1 MSTSRPLLIRMTSAG
16 LYCEAGGFHID
27 PSSPVA
33 KAVITHAHAD
43 HAVRGSKQYL
53 TAVSGRAILAG
64 RMGAK
69 AAITALEFG
78 QPIVLNGVRVSLHP
92 AGHILGSAQIRV
104 EYQGE
109 VWVASG
115 DYKVE
120 PDPTCE
126 AFEPVRCDTF
136 ITESTFAHPRFAW
149 PEQSA
154 AFAELETWW
163 RSNQERGVASFVYAY
178 ALGKAQRVLAGL
190 NPEIG
195 PLFCHPNVEE
205 CSLHYR
211 RAGRPVPAMTG
222 DAGTID
228 PADWGRSLIVLPPGA
243 RFKQGFPYRGH
254 YETSFASGWM
264 LLPNGP
270 KSRRVGRGFVLS
282 DHADR
287 QQILTAIAETG
298 AERVFVMHGYID
310 SLVEELRQRGLDAH
324 PLRSARCTAPPDPE
338 SDAWTMD

>member
-1 MSTSRPLLIRMTSAG
+1 MLDSRPPLIRMTSAG

-27 PSSPVA
+27 PSSAVE

-53 TAVSGRAILAG
+53 TAVSGRGILAS
-64 RMGAK
+64 RMGTR

-78 QPIVLNGVRVSLHP
+78 QALVLNGVRLSLHP
-92 AGHILGSAQIRV
+92 AGHILGSAQVRV
-104 EYQGE
+104 EYGGE

-149 PEQSA
+149 PEQSE
-154 AFAELETWW
+154 AFAELEAWW
-163 RSNQERGVASFVYAY
+163 RGNQERGLASFVYAY

-190 NPEIG
+190 NPAIG
-195 PLFCHPNVEE
+195 PLYCHPAVED
-205 CSLHYR
+205 CSVHYR
-211 RAGRPVPAMTG
+211 QAGRPVPVMTAEAR
-222 DAGTID
+222 DIP
-228 PADWGRSLIVLPPGA
+228 PAEWGRSLIVLPPGA
-243 RFKQGFPYRGH
+243 RWKQGFPYKGRF
-254 YETSFASGWM
+254 ETAFASGWM
-264 LLPNGP
+264 LLPGGP
-270 KSRRVGRGFVLS
+270 QARRVSRGFVLS

-310 SLVEELRQRGLDAH
+310 PLVEELRQRGFDAQ
-324 PLRSARCTAPPDPE
+324 PLRSRRCSVPPDPD
-338 SDAWTMD
+338 STSWTLD

>member
-1 MSTSRPLLIRMTSAG
+1 MTSAG

-27 PSSPVA
+27 PSSAVE
-33 KAVITHAHAD
+33 KAVVTHANAD
-43 HAVRGSKQYL
+43 HAVRGRKQYL
-53 TAVSGRAILAG
+53 TSISGRGILAS
-64 RMGAK
+64 RMGVRAQ
-69 AAITALEFG
+69 ITALEFG
-78 QPIVLNGVRVSLHP
+78 QALTLNGVRVSLHP
-92 AGHILGSAQIRV
+92 AGHILGSAQVRV
-104 EYQGE
+104 EHAGE

-126 AFEPVRCDTF
+126 AFEPVRCHTF

-149 PEQSA
+149 PEQRET
-154 AFAELETWW
+154 FAELEAWW
-163 RSNQERGVASFVYAY
+163 RDNQQRDLASFVYAY

-195 PLFCHPNVEE
+195 PLFAHPAVED
-205 CSLHYR
+205 CSVFYR
-211 RAGRPVPAMTG
+211 QAGRPVPVMRAEAR
-222 DAGTID
+222 DIA
-228 PADWGRSLIVLPPGA
+228 PVDWGRSLIVLPPGG
-243 RFKQGFPYRGH
+243 RWKQGFPYRGRF
-254 YETSFASGWM
+254 ETSFASGWM

-270 KSRRVGRGFVLS
+270 RARRVARGFVLS

-310 SLVEELRQRGLDAH
+310 ALV
-324 PLRSARCTAPPDPE
+324 
-338 SDAWTMD
+338 